1 VCTYVSDIHCG
12 EEKPINSSNTVAIL
26 SVNDTI
32 NYTAS
37 SRIENVL
44 FDTVFVFIFRLKFRD
59 EKSMDNP
66 FSPPETV
73 LIEKQG
79 VWDLCRS

>member
-1 VCTYVSDIHCG
+1 LCGTYVSDIYCG

-44 FDTVFVFIFRLKFRD
+44 FDTVFVCLFSDLNSGMRKAWILF
-59 EKSMDNP
+59 
-66 FSPPETV
+66 FSPPET
-73 LIEKQG
+73 IF
-79 VWDLCRS
+79 